1 MKITSFILC
10 DSARLRPDGSFDVVN
25 GGFSETRRAAYPA
38 RLSLCAVLVL
48 EAEPDEYG
56 PQSVEVSLRDANGR
70 KLQLWPYP
78 FELAPGQKGASL
90 VLNLKG
96 VRLPSAGEFQ
106 FDVRLNGKVIGP
118 AKTIR
123 AAISQEV
130 DR

>member
-25 GGFSETRRAAYPA
+25 GGFSETRQAAFPA
-38 RLSLCAVLVL
+38 RLSLACVVVL

-78 FELAPGQKGASL
+78 FELAPGQKGANL
-90 VLNLKG
+90 ALNLRR
-96 VRLPSAGEFQ
+96 VRLP
-106 FDVRLNGKVIGP
+106 GP
-118 AKTIR
+118 G
-123 AAISQEV
+123 
-130 DR
+130 D